1 MLKNK
6 RFFHALKA
14 HFSGDSAPKVDQ
26 TPLHILVTGIFL
38 VFIMGAYLTCTIIH
52 STVQNLEE
60 AKLVQL
66 EKIGRDYID
75 MATQKSLARASIIA
89 QMPSIIEIFESGK
102 REKLYSELKDLYAD
116 QVNKYGA
123 GPAQFDIP
131 PHNIFLRLHA
141 PEKFGDDLSF
151 RPMILEAMAD
161 QSPIKGISVGRS
173 GPGLFG
179 VAPIKNAK
187 GKFLGVLEMS
197 QSFDMLINTM
207 KNAYG
212 IESAVFFEED
222 ILEKNATSINKD
234 IFSSNNRFGSY
245 VKLTSTNW
253 DLISNLVTPG
263 ELHSSKPIEPYTKD
277 YDDSHYG
284 VVVIPLLNPA
294 GTKLGALV
302 MFSDLSINQKAAR
315 KLSIYVWLLSLVG
328 AVLISGA
335 LYTVIKGGILR
346 PLAQL
351 STRFSALAKDGP
363 ESQIPVDLHDYPGP
377 VKPLAQSY
385 LDLLKKKAGRD

>member
-1 MLKNK
+1 MFKNK
-6 RFFHALKA
+6 QFFRALRS
-14 HFSGDSAPKVDQ
+14 HFSGNKTPKIDQ
-26 TPLHILVTGIFL
+26 TPLHILVTGIFI
-38 VFIMGAYLTCTIIH
+38 VFALGAYLTCTIIQT
-52 STVQNLEE
+52 TVQNLEE

-66 EKIGRDYID
+66 EKIGNDYIA

-89 QMPSIIEIFESGK
+89 QMPSIVEIFESGD
-102 REKLYSELKDLYAD
+102 RDKLYAALKDLYAD
-116 QVNKYGA
+116 QVNKFGA
-123 GPAQFDIP
+123 GTAQFDIP

-151 RPMILEAMAD
+151 RPMILEAMAE

-212 IESAVFFEED
+212 IESAVFFDED

-234 IFSSNNRFGSY
+234 VFSSNNRFGSF
-245 VKLTSTNW
+245 VKLNSTNW
-253 DLISNLVTPG
+253 DLISNLITPKD
-263 ELHSSKPIEPYTKD
+263 LQSSRPIEPFTKD
-277 YDDSHYG
+277 YDDNHYG

-302 MFSDLSINQKAAR
+302 MFSDLNINQKAAQ
-315 KLSIYVWLLSLVG
+315 KLCIYVWLLSLVG
-328 AVLISGA
+328 AVLISGG

-346 PLAQL
+346 PVAQL
-351 STRFSALAKDGP
+351 SARFSAYANDKQEDLP
-363 ESQIPVDLHDYPGP
+363 PIDLHDFPGP

-385 LDLLKKKAGRD
+385 LDLIQKKTD